1 MQTSFIQKFKNFIHK
16 LQAQLASWRYKYP
29 QKKLIIIGVTGT
41 DGKTTVT
48 SMIYHILKKSGLSV
62 GYISTVNAKIG
73 EKELDTGLHVTTP
86 DPWDV
91 PKYLKL
97 MVDNNVKFVVLESTS
112 NGLQQNRLQGIN
124 YDSVVITN
132 IKEDHLDY
140 HGTWENYAAA
150 KFKILEMTKDKGL
163 AVLNLDDTKSAE
175 WIAARS
181 QLLTQEIFVKW
192 CSINDITD
200 VKSYITGIS
209 FKYLDTKFEMPIIGD
224 HNYMNAL
231 QAINIALRYTEL
243 DEIQEALTSFTAP
256 EGRMQV
262 MQTEPFSVIVDF
274 AHTPHALESALESL
288 STMQVSGGRIIT
300 VFGCAGQRD
309 KARRQMG
316 EVSASLSDITILT
329 AEDPR
334 DERLRDINDEIIAHT
349 QSASGELVYR
359 FLNSEDYG
367 QVKFGMLRKSI
378 EESLAGGRKPVIAFD
393 EDSPSSRSDAIHL
406 ALRLAQPKDIV
417 FITGKGHEKSLAFGG
432 REYGWSDQDVVARIL
447 GEITEGEE

>member
-1 MQTSFIQKFKNFIHK
+1 MQTSFIQKLKNSIHK
-16 LQAQLASWRYKYP
+16 QQSRFASLRYKYP

-48 SMIYHILKKSGLSV
+48 TMIYHILKKSGLPA
-62 GYISTVNAKIG
+62 GFISTVKAKIG
-73 EKELDTGLHVTTP
+73 DKELDTGLHVTTP

-97 MVDNNVKFVVLESTS
+97 MVDNKIKFVVMESTS
-112 NGLQQNRLQGIN
+112 SGLQQNRLEGIS
-124 YDSVVITN
+124 YDSSVITN

-150 KFKILEMTKDKGL
+150 KFRILEMTKHKGL
-163 AVLNLDDTKSAE
+163 AVLNMDDAKAAQWISDKSV
-175 WIAARS
+175 I
-181 QLLTQEIFVKW
+181 LHQEIFVKW
-192 CSINDITD
+192 CSVNDLENM
-200 VKSYITGIS
+200 KSSLNGIS
-209 FKYLDTKFEMPIIGD
+209 FEYLDTTFEVPIIGE

-231 QAINIALRYTEL
+231 QAINVALRYV
-243 DEIQEALTSFTAP
+243 EIEDIKDALASFTAP

-262 MQTEPFSVIVDF
+262 MQTQPFAVIVDF

-288 STMQVSGGRIIT
+288 STMQMEGGRVIT

-316 EVSASLSDITILT
+316 EVSAQLSDITILT

-334 DERLRDINDEIIAHT
+334 DERLKDINDEIIAHT

-359 FLNSEDYG
+359 FLNSEDYN
-367 QVKFGMLRKSI
+367 QTKFGMLRRSI
-378 EESLAGGRKPVIAFD
+378 EESLSGGRKPVIAFD
-393 EDSPSSRSDAIHL
+393 EDSTNSRRDAIHL

-417 FITGKGHEKSLAFGG
+417 FITGKGHERSLAFGG

-447 GEITEGEE
+447 GEMNKEE